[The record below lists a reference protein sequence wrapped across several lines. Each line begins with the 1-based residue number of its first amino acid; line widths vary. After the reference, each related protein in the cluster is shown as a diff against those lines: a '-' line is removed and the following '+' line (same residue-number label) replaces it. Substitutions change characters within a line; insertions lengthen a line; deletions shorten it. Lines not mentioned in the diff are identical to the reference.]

1 MTSGNNGR
9 VSTGTIQKYAKSITR
24 GVYEVPEED
33 LQKIL
38 LKMQQGEELDALDW
52 QDLSNAF
59 FDKIYKDIAEDLFD
73 AVFVE
78 AVKIRRSEK
87 LSQTAKS
94 QAMALIKLYKDNI
107 K

>member
-9 VSTGTIQKYAKSITR
+9 VSTGTIQKYARSITR
-24 GVYEVPEED
+24 GVYEVPKED

-38 LKMQQGEELDALDW
+38 LKMQRGQELDTSEW

-59 FDKIYKDIAEDLFD
+59 FDKIYKDIAKDLFD
-73 AVFVE
+73 DVFIK

-87 LSQTAKS
+87 LSQTSKS
-94 QAMALIKLYKDNI
+94 QAKALIRLYKDNI
-107 K
+107 R